1 MNFYNNLKNFKNN
14 TALVINGK
22 EKITYEDLIFE
33 AEKFV
38 SNIAEER
45 SLIFILI
52 DNDLESI
59 VALIGS
65 ELNNSVIM
73 LINPNI
79 NISALNKLINLYK
92 PDYIFLSKEKN
103 METNDFELIFSY
115 GVYELLKSIKFFSK
129 KINKKLLFLQT
140 TSGSTGSPKNVKL
153 SYENLKSNTDSIIK

>member
-65 ELNNSVIM
+65 ELNNSVII
-73 LINPNI
+73 LGE
-79 NISALNKLINLYK
+79 
-92 PDYIFLSKEKN
+92 F
-103 METNDFELIFSY
+103 
-115 GVYELLKSIKFFSK
+115 
-129 KINKKLLFLQT
+129 
-140 TSGSTGSPKNVKL
+140 
-153 SYENLKSNTDSIIK
+153 